1 MGWGGGRKIDHA
13 LDSSPPSLPPSPSL
27 SLSTPTALT
36 TFSLKPRAFQD
47 FYPEMHP
54 RPRSPPHPRILPTFV
69 PSIVLAI
76 LPAIAPRSY
85 QELPGVTRVLQA
97 NSSAIALQWRC
108 NGAAMA
114 LRRWLSATGAA
125 ACKVDWQASLRCLPL
140 ELLPAR
146 WTGKQACLQLQ
157 QGRDSSVGRASD
169 RRFEG
174 RRAAI
179 AQLGERQTE
188 DLRVER
194 SILAGCTSMCG
205 GCGGCGVG
213 VVGVC
218 VVFVCGVWC
227 VVFVWC
233 VMVCYGVSWC
243 IMVCYGVCGCVRV
256 CDPHTPSHTLTHPHT
271 PSHTHTHPHTPT
283 HTHTH
288 PHTPSHTLTHH
299 NTP

>member
-1 MGWGGGRKIDHA
+1 M
-13 LDSSPPSLPPSPSL
+13 
-27 SLSTPTALT
+27 
-36 TFSLKPRAFQD
+36 
-47 FYPEMHP
+47 
-54 RPRSPPHPRILPTFV
+54 
-69 PSIVLAI
+69 
-76 LPAIAPRSY
+76 
-85 QELPGVTRVLQA
+85 LQA

-243 IMVCYGVCGCVRV
+243 IMVCYGV
-256 CDPHTPSHTLTHPHT
+256 
-271 PSHTHTHPHTPT
+271 
-283 HTHTH
+283 
-288 PHTPSHTLTHH
+288 
-299 NTP
+299 